1 MGNKLTEVFLLVI
14 FLVTGL
20 AVSACGDT
28 LTLSATEETTGM
40 ELQVINLPE
49 PRYTSD
55 VSLEECLLNRR
66 SVREYTG
73 DPVTLPELSQ
83 LLWAAQG
90 ITNEYGHRTAPSAGG
105 LYPLEIYVFAGNVDG
120 LEPGI
125 YRYLAEEHGLILITA
140 GDKRTELA
148 VASLDQEW
156 VEQGA
161 LDFVI
166 TGVWQRTTEKYGDR
180 GTRYVY
186 MESGHAAQ
194 NICLQAAAMELGT
207 VTIGA
212 FHDDQI
218 RELLDLPEGED
229 PLYVMPVGRK

>member
-1 MGNKLTEVFLLVI
+1 MRRIIITKFCPAI
-14 FLVTGL
+14 FPILAF
-20 AVSACGDT
+20 AVSTCGG
-28 LTLSATEETTGM
+28 TLSISATDETTGI
-40 ELQVINLPE
+40 ENQTISLPE
-49 PRYTSD
+49 PRLTGD

-66 SVREYTG
+66 SVREYTEE
-73 DPVTLPELSQ
+73 PVTLPELSQ

-105 LYPLEIYVFAGNVDG
+105 LYPLEVYVVAGDVDG

-125 YRYLAEEHGLILITA
+125 YRYLTEEHGLVLITA
-140 GDKRTELA
+140 GDKRAELA

-156 VEQGA
+156 VKQGA

-166 TGVWQRTTEKYGDR
+166 TGIWQRTTDKYGDR

-186 MESGHAAQ
+186 LEAGHAAQ
-194 NICLQAAAMELGT
+194 NICLQAAALELGT